1 MEGKKVTRVAERA
14 CGARVHWTHLRRECS
29 KGSEGSEGGS
39 GFAAGCVEG
48 LHRFRS
54 GRAAPAA
61 LRVADCP
68 MGNAYKVS
76 VTDSPFCIIRHEK
89 HYVDQPPPVAF
100 HRVEIIHPSH
110 TTVRTVRYTAVR
122 FFGQEYIPACH
133 FFRLLK
139 IILSPPF
146 RIFAS
151 SAIFRQEVSPI
162 TAFCFNV

>member
-1 MEGKKVTRVAERA
+1 MDRPDGRRVRKFDGPLGRGLWYRPLGDEYYNAAFRRSRPHRVSYSFLLSYTLSRCAGLPLKGKQGLAAELA
-14 CGARVHWTHLRRECS
+14 MCCLSPAKHSAEFATS
-29 KGSEGSEGGS
+29 GGI
-39 GFAAGCVEG
+39 
-48 LHRFRS
+48 
-54 GRAAPAA
+54 
-61 LRVADCP
+61 
-68 MGNAYKVS
+68 Y
-76 VTDSPFCIIRHEK
+76 
-89 HYVDQPPPVAF
+89 
-100 HRVEIIHPSH
+100 RVEIIHPSH

-133 FFRLLK
+133 FFRFLK

>member
-1 MEGKKVTRVAERA
+1 MQGLRLKGAQGFVPIKPSIFIFSLYYPAEPATIVA
-14 CGARVHWTHLRRECS
+14 
-29 KGSEGSEGGS
+29 
-39 GFAAGCVEG
+39 
-48 LHRFRS
+48 
-54 GRAAPAA
+54 
-61 LRVADCP
+61 
-68 MGNAYKVS
+68 N
-76 VTDSPFCIIRHEK
+76 
-89 HYVDQPPPVAF
+89 
-100 HRVEIIHPSH
+100 RVEIIHPSH

-133 FFRLLK
+133 FFRFLK

>member
-1 MEGKKVTRVAERA
+1 MGPFA
-14 CGARVHWTHLRRECS
+14 THFGRFFPTLLSPRLR
-29 KGSEGSEGGS
+29 GEGGAARHQRGLPPKWEKQLCLISS
-39 GFAAGCVEG
+39 GTI
-48 LHRFRS
+48 LPNWP
-54 GRAAPAA
+54 PA
-61 LRVADCP
+61 VA
-68 MGNAYKVS
+68 N
-76 VTDSPFCIIRHEK
+76 
-89 HYVDQPPPVAF
+89 
-100 HRVEIIHPSH
+100 RVEIIHPSH

-133 FFRLLK
+133 FFRFLK

>member
-1 MEGKKVTRVAERA
+1 MPEGCGLPMEPLRGRVQ
-14 CGARVHWTHLRRECS
+14 RVQRRRIAT
-29 KGSEGSEGGS
+29 EGGN
-39 GFAAGCVEG
+39 
-48 LHRFRS
+48 
-54 GRAAPAA
+54 
-61 LRVADCP
+61 D
-68 MGNAYKVS
+68 YKVS
-76 VTDSPFCIIRHEK
+76 VTGLPSRCLNHAK
-89 HYVDQPPPVAF
+89 HSAELATGVAN
-100 HRVEIIHPSH
+100 RVEIIHPSH

-133 FFRLLK
+133 FFRFLK